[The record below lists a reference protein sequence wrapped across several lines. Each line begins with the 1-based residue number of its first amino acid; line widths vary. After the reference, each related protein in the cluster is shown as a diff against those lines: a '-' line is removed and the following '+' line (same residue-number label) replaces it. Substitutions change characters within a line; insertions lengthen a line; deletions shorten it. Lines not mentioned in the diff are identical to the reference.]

1 MMQWVVIGYPEMGSF
16 DGDKRLMVCKTKKK
30 AVGAVGIML
39 DQFNM
44 KHVDVFRDDMNDRKV

>member
-1 MMQWVVIGYPEMGSF
+1 MGSF

-44 KHVDVFRDDMNDRKV
+44 KHVDVFRDDMNHRKV